1 MGFFDMFDKLDDCV
15 QTIVDATFGWSNTL
29 QKKHLEKVKTK
40 NEKDILE
47 TKARIEEE
55 GKKLESERKERE
67 KKIQLEFEK
76 EQNDERKRLLKAEQ
90 EIYEQDI
97 SFKVEQVK
105 KLTEIVSGLQN
116 EHSKKVMLL
125 LTEYKESQISIIK
138 DLKDSSNQNIKN
150 IAEEAKEYK
159 ESFPEIY
166 TLKLEQIKVELTNH
180 QKLLGELT
188 DGMTEDL
195 RNIQNW
201 LLDASKFNAE
211 DFILKISGSTEEAKN
226 FSRFLENKQINPDA
240 LEIELKDE
248 INT

>member
-29 QKKHLEKVKTK
+29 QKKHLEKIKTK

-47 TKARIEEE
+47 TKARIAEE
-55 GKKLESERKERE
+55 GKKLEAERQERERKF
-67 KKIQLEFEK
+67 QL
-76 EQNDERKRLLKAEQ
+76 

-150 IAEEAKEYK
+150 ISEEAKEYK
-159 ESFPEIY
+159 ESYPEIY

-226 FSRFLENKQINPDA
+226 FSKFLENKQINPNE
-240 LEIELKDE
+240 LEIEFKDE
-248 INT
+248 SNT